1 MLRRSCAEAA
11 GQAFTKYPVELLFGS
26 CAEAAEK
33 LRRSCGE
40 AAQKLRTSCRCQQS
54 QFPPRKLFCL
64 TWTLK
69 FLPRK
74 LFVLPRKLL
83 FLTRK
88 NILPHMEK
96 SQTSFSTTI
105 SDTESST
112 HYSATIK
119 IWTGRDANNNLQM
132 FDWMTSIIWRIWFIN
147 VDLFR
152 KIIFFSEVNE
162 N

>member
-1 MLRRSCAEAA
+1 MLKSHAENNEHILRCCAEAA
-11 GQAFTKYPVELLFGS
+11 QKLRDKLSPNILWNYCL
-26 CAEAAEK
+26 EAAEK
-33 LRRSCGE
+33 LRRSFAE

-54 QFPPRKLFCL
+54 QFSPRKLFCL

-119 IWTGRDANNNLQM
+119 I
-132 FDWMTSIIWRIWFIN
+132 
-147 VDLFR
+147 
-152 KIIFFSEVNE
+152 
-162 N
+162 